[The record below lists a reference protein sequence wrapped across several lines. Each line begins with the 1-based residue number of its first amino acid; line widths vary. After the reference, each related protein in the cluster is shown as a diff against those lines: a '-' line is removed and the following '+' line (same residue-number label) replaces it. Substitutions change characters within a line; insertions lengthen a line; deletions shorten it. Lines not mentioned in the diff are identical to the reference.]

1 MPGGV
6 WFPDSA
12 YKTAQAIWDVSN
24 EGLPICIFANWRGFS
39 GGARDMY
46 EEVLKFGS
54 YIVDALRTFKQPV
67 FIYMPP
73 HATLRG
79 GAWVVVDPTI
89 NNRMMEMYADPT
101 ARGGV
106 LEVEGTLEVKFRK
119 HEVLALMHRLDHQLQ
134 DLDHKV
140 KEGESDNKK
149 ETEKAIKKRE
159 KELYPLYQQGAALFA
174 DLHDTPGRMKAKGCI
189 SGVVDWSDSRQFLYW
204 RLRRRLL
211 ETHSIKRVLTAQQQ
225 REDDEAAY
233 KQAEQLV
240 RSWILESKQDIY
252 NNDQL
257 VVDWFDSNA
266 KQVDGKIQELSSN
279 SMMGSLRKVIE
290 SADKNGQLE
299 SGLTSI
305 LKSLTSQQQKAIKA
319 AVQKL

>member
-12 YKTAQAIWDVSN
+12 YKTAQAVWDVSN
-24 EGLPICIFANWRGFS
+24 EGLPIMIFANWRGFS
-39 GGARDMY
+39 GGARDMF

-54 YIVDALRTFKQPV
+54 YIVDALRTFKQPI

-89 NNRMMEMYADPT
+89 NNRMTEMYADPT

-119 HEVLALMHRLDHQLQ
+119 HEILATMRRLDGKLQ
-134 DLDHKV
+134 DLDKKL
-140 KEGESDNKK
+140 KEEDGDKK
-149 ETEKAIKKRE
+149 SIEKQIKERE
-159 KELYPLYQQGAALFA
+159 NELYPLYQQAAALFA

-189 SGVVDWSDSRQFLYW
+189 SGVVNWEDSRQFFYW

-211 ETHSIKRVLTAQQQ
+211 ETHTIKRVLAAQQQ
-225 REDDEAAY
+225 REEDEPAY
-233 KQAEQLV
+233 KQAEHLV
-240 RSWILESKQDIY
+240 RSWILESKKDIY
-252 NNDQL
+252 NNDQY

-266 KQVDGKIQELSSN
+266 KQVDAKIDDLRNN
-279 SMMGSLRKVIE
+279 SLMGTLRSVIE
-290 SADKNGQLE
+290 SAEKSGQLE
-299 SGLTSI
+299 SGLSAMI
-305 LKSLTSQQQKAIKA
+305 KSLTQKQQQSIKQA
-319 AVQKL
+319 LQKM